1 MIHGL
6 GAFVA
11 GHRKAPFPVHAKLG
25 GAGSVRATA
34 HVLVSTH
41 VRIAGHATVSHV
53 RATLH
58 AEAHVRITARG
69 HVIERSH
76 DRVMAHVAIAGQ
88 GHVGFD
94 GEQKS
99 HQHTSARIRGVGQ
112 IETDA
117 SKPREQIASQGVYL
131 PPQLVGVSVL

>member
-1 MIHGL
+1 
-6 GAFVA
+6 
-11 GHRKAPFPVHAKLG
+11 
-25 GAGSVRATA
+25 
-34 HVLVSTH
+34 
-41 VRIAGHATVSHV
+41 VSHV